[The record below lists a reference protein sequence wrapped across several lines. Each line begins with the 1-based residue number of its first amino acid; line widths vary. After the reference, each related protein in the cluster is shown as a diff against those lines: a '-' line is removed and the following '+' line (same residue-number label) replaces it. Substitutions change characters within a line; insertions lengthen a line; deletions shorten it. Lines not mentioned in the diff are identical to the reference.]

1 MANHHPKLA
10 SLAKAL
16 AYRKGDLESLEKR
29 EDELLHAL
37 EEVRRKKGDAEQGI
51 QQLSAL
57 IEAFRLDPDDV
68 RSIRAMPRKEGS
80 AHGAFR
86 GTLVKI
92 LKGAGGPITTAKML
106 DVLRALNDSRI
117 SLPESRRDALH
128 KITRDISTMSSYGVV
143 IRHDSGVAGQPATWL
158 WIGEDWESS

>member
-29 EDELLHAL
+29 EDELFHAL
-37 EEVRRKKGDAEQGI
+37 EEVRRKKGDAEQSI

-57 IEAFRLDPDDV
+57 IEAFRVDPDDV

-86 GTLVKI
+86 GTLVKQWQLI
-92 LKGAGGPITTAKML
+92 TCGSVTTRTKGLA
-106 DVLRALNDSRI
+106 
-117 SLPESRRDALH
+117 SLLSP
-128 KITRDISTMSSYGVV
+128 TFG
-143 IRHDSGVAGQPATWL
+143 
-158 WIGEDWESS
+158 